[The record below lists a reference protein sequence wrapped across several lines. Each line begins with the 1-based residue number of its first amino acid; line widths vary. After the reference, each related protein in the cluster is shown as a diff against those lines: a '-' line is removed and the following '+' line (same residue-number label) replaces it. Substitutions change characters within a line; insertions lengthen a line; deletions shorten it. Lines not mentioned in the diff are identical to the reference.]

1 MIKIL
6 VKKTFEKLKYTLYI
20 HEGQKLLF
28 RKRKTINLNGEFI
41 DIIYIVGYQIKKED
55 GQYIRVLN
63 YLHTNGEI
71 GLDDDKNNLVVLE
84 EEK

>member
-1 MIKIL
+1 M
-6 VKKTFEKLKYTLYI
+6 VF
-20 HEGQKLLF
+20 QKLLF

-71 GLDDDKNNLVVLE
+71 ELDDDKNNLVVLE